1 MSTTTTS
8 TTTSASA
15 TSSCYAKLYDI
26 PVHDAACAM
35 PMKSNYSSIMSSCCF
50 SASVVQYDDCD
61 YYCLAEGQSV
71 GTLAE
76 CLIKASEPGEVWCN
90 TNANATAT
98 ATATATGTDIV
109 TLSTT
114 ATGSDPTGT
123 ATSSGVT
130 STSTATSA
138 GIIAPRPLSKS
149 AIGAVGLLLVGS
161 AAGLFI

>member
-1 MSTTTTS
+1 
-8 TTTSASA
+8 
-15 TSSCYAKLYDI
+15 
-26 PVHDAACAM
+26 
-35 PMKSNYSSIMSSCCF
+35 MSSCCS

-71 GTLAE
+71 ATLAE

-90 TNANATAT
+90 TNGNATAT

-109 TLSTT
+109 TLSAT
-114 ATGSDPTGT
+114 ATGSDSTGT
-123 ATSSGVT
+123 ATSSGAT

-149 AIGAVGLLLVGS
+149 AIGVVGLLLVGS